1 MPPGPVVQLYCVQDA
16 EQATALHEQLE
27 FRVSTSIFT
36 SEEQTAV
43 ALARRL
49 TTGATFVNR
58 GTSTTSLRLPSVGR
72 GRSTNAVATPTELV
86 RALTVPAALLVDRR
100 PYDDSRFVPGAGT
113 LPASPRDGRTPAE

>member
-1 MPPGPVVQLYCVQDA
+1 VQLYCVQDA
-16 EQATALHEQLE
+16 DQAVDLHEQLE

-36 SEEQTAV
+36 GDEAAAI
-43 ALARRL
+43 ALSKRL

-100 PYDDSRFVPGAGT
+100 PYDDSRFVPGAGS
-113 LPASPRDGRTPAE
+113 LPASPRDGRPVPE